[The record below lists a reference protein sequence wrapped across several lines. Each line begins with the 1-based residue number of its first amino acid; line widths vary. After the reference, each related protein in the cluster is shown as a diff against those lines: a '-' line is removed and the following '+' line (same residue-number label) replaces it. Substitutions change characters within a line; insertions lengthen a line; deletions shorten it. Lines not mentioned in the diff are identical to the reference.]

1 MYSVHAGDQT
11 VTFHRMTLSSCSQ
24 RFAGRDDRVTEQYAA
39 RTSSNLDVLG
49 TQLPNRSLSTQPVS
63 QVCSEIHVDVRR
75 LASERYA
82 EAGAYLCRG
91 VVPVPLHYKRKIG
104 LMKGEKT

>member
-39 RTSSNLDVLG
+39 TKQELIDSAGESSLFRD
-49 TQLPNRSLSTQPVS
+49 PR
-63 QVCSEIHVDVRR
+63 
-75 LASERYA
+75 
-82 EAGAYLCRG
+82 
-91 VVPVPLHYKRKIG
+91 
-104 LMKGEKT
+104 